1 MEGNVSQERR
11 REAVNIS
18 VLPNGLRVV
27 TESMPQLA
35 TTAIG
40 VWSGA
45 GSRHERPE
53 EQGLA
58 HLLEH
63 MAFKG
68 TTRRDARELA
78 EAIEAVGGDLNAETN
93 TEYTAYF
100 ARLLGSD
107 LPLAID
113 ILSDI
118 LTDPVFDADELKRE
132 KGVILQE
139 IGAYEDT
146 PDEVVFDMVMETA
159 YAGGA
164 IGRRILGTPKTV
176 RAQNRETMRG
186 FLQRNYCT
194 PSMVVSAAGA
204 LEHQRLVDDI
214 GIKFDSFRREP
225 LAQPDAALYTGG
237 EQRRLKKL
245 EQAHVVLAFEGLA
258 YRDPDHYVM
267 HVLSHIIG
275 GGMSSRLFQEIR
287 EKRGLCYE
295 VYSFFSPFDDTG
307 LFAVYGG
314 TGESQ
319 LDQYM
324 PLVIDTMR
332 AAIEAP
338 NDKEVARAKA
348 QMKMS
353 LLTSLESPGRRAEQ
367 MARHMLVY
375 GRVLP
380 REEMVAAIEAI
391 SLQDVTRV
399 GRRLLS
405 TVPTLAGIGPIRKL
419 ESIDQIAAR
428 LGVPRPT
435 RSAA

>member
-1 MEGNVSQERR
+1 MSQESR
-11 REAVNIS
+11 REAVKLS

-27 TESMPQLA
+27 TETMPHLA
-35 TTAIG
+35 TAAIG
-40 VWSGA
+40 VWCGA
-45 GSRHERPE
+45 GSRHERTE

-68 TTRRDARELA
+68 TTRRNARELA

-107 LPLAID
+107 LPLAVD

-118 LTDPVFDADELKRE
+118 LTDPIFDADELKRE
-132 KGVILQE
+132 KSVILQE

-176 RAQNRETMRG
+176 RAQNRGTMRD
-186 FLQRNYCT
+186 FLNRNYCI

-204 LEHQRLVDDI
+204 LEHDQLVSEI
-214 GIKFDSFRREP
+214 GSKFDSFRRES
-225 LAQPDAALYTGG
+225 LSAPDAARYTGG
-237 EQRRLKKL
+237 EQRRIKKL
-245 EQAHVVLAFEGLA
+245 EQAHVVLAFEGLS

-295 VYSFFSPFDDTG
+295 VYSFFSPFDDSG

-314 TGESQ
+314 TGETQ
-319 LDQYM
+319 LDEYM
-324 PLVIDTMR
+324 PLAIDTMR
-332 AAIEAP
+332 AAVEKP

-353 LLTSLESPGRRAEQ
+353 LLASLESPGRRAEQ

-391 SLQDVTRV
+391 TLDDVTRV

-405 TVPTLAGIGPIRKL
+405 STPTLAGIGPIRKL
-419 ESIDQIAAR
+419 ESMDRIAER
-428 LGVPRPT
+428 LGSNAPT

>member
-1 MEGNVSQERR
+1 MSEEHR
-11 REAVNIS
+11 REAVKIS

-27 TESMPQLA
+27 TESMPHLA
-35 TTAIG
+35 TAAIG
-40 VWSGA
+40 VWSGV

-68 TTRRDARELA
+68 TTRRNARELA
-78 EAIEAVGGDLNAETN
+78 EAIEAVGGEMNAETN

-100 ARLLGSD
+100 ARLLGQD
-107 LPLAID
+107 LPLAVD

-118 LTDPVFDADELKRE
+118 LTDPLFDIEELKRE

-176 RAQNRETMRG
+176 RAQNPASMRD
-186 FLQRNYCT
+186 FLTRNYCT

-204 LEHQRLVDDI
+204 LEHDALVAEI
-214 GIKFDSFRREP
+214 GTRFDSFRRTP
-225 LAQPDAALYTGG
+225 ILAPDVARYTGG
-237 EQRRLKKL
+237 DQRRVKKL
-245 EQAHVVLAFEGLA
+245 EQAHVVLAFQGLS

-267 HVLSHIIG
+267 HVISHIVG

-295 VYSFFSPFDDTG
+295 VYSFFSPFEDSG
-307 LFAVYGG
+307 LFAIYGG
-314 TGESQ
+314 TGETQ
-319 LDQYM
+319 LDAYM
-324 PLVIDTMR
+324 PLVIDTLL
-332 AAIEAP
+332 AAIESP
-338 NDKEVARAKA
+338 NENEVARAKA

-353 LLTSLESPGRRAEQ
+353 ILASLESPGRRAEQ

-380 REEMVAAIEAI
+380 RDEMVKAIDAI
-391 SLQDVTRV
+391 TLADITRV

-405 TVPTLAGIGPIRKL
+405 APPTIAGIGPIRKL
-419 ESIDQIAAR
+419 ETLDRLAER
-428 LGVPRPT
+428 LGAPRPT
-435 RSAA
+435 QSAA

>member
-1 MEGNVSQERR
+1 MSQGSR
-11 REAVNIS
+11 REAVKLS
-18 VLPNGLRVV
+18 VLPNGIRVV
-27 TESMPQLA
+27 TETMPHLA
-35 TTAIG
+35 TVAIG
-40 VWSGA
+40 VWCGA
-45 GSRHERPE
+45 GSRHERPD

-68 TTRRDARELA
+68 TTRRNALEIA

-107 LPLAID
+107 LPLAVD
-113 ILSDI
+113 LLSDI
-118 LTDPVFDADELKRE
+118 LTDPVFDVDELKRE

-176 RAQNRETMRG
+176 RAQNRETMRD
-186 FLQRNYCT
+186 FLNRNYCT
-194 PSMVVSAAGA
+194 PSMVISAAGA
-204 LEHQRLVDDI
+204 LEHDQLVNEI
-214 GIKFDSFRREP
+214 STKFDGFRREVIS
-225 LAQPDAALYTGG
+225 QPDAARYTGG
-237 EQRRLKKL
+237 EQRRVKKL
-245 EQAHVVLAFEGLA
+245 EQAHVVLAFEGLS

-295 VYSFFSPFDDTG
+295 VYSFFSPFDDSG

-319 LDQYM
+319 LDDYM
-324 PLVIDTMR
+324 PLAIDTMR

-353 LLTSLESPGRRAEQ
+353 LLASLESPGRRAEQ

-391 SLQDVTRV
+391 TLDDITRV
-399 GRRLLS
+399 GRRMLS
-405 TVPTLAGIGPIRKL
+405 STPTLAGIGPIRKL
-419 ESIDQIAAR
+419 EPIDRIAAR
-428 LGVPRPT
+428 LGSTTST

>member
-1 MEGNVSQERR
+1 MSQESR
-11 REAVNIS
+11 REAVEIS
-18 VLPNGLRVV
+18 VLPSGLRVV
-27 TESMPQLA
+27 TESMPHLA
-35 TTAIG
+35 TAAIG
-40 VWSGA
+40 IWCGA
-45 GSRHERPE
+45 GSRHERLE

-68 TTRRDARELA
+68 TTRRNALQIA

-107 LPLAID
+107 LPLAVD
-113 ILSDI
+113 IIADI
-118 LTDPVFDADELKRE
+118 LTDPLFDADELKRE
-132 KGVILQE
+132 KAVILQE

-176 RAQNRETMRG
+176 KAQNRETMRD
-186 FLQRNYCT
+186 FLGRNYCL
-194 PSMVVSAAGA
+194 PSMVISAAGA
-204 LEHQRLVDDI
+204 LEHDRLVTEI
-214 GIKFDSFRREP
+214 GSKFDSFRREN
-225 LAQPDAALYTGG
+225 AAKPDAARYTGG

-245 EQAHVVLAFEGLA
+245 EQAHVVLAFEGLS

-295 VYSFFSPFDDTG
+295 VYSFFSPFDDSG

-319 LDQYM
+319 LADYM
-324 PLVIDTMR
+324 PLAIDTMR
-332 AAIEAP
+332 AAIEQP
-338 NDKEVARAKA
+338 NEKEVARAKA

-353 LLTSLESPGRRAEQ
+353 LLASLESPGRRAEQ

-380 REEMVAAIEAI
+380 REEMVAAIDAI
-391 SLQDVTRV
+391 TLADVTRV
-399 GRRLLS
+399 GRRLLAS
-405 TVPTLAGIGPIRKL
+405 PPTLAGIGPIRKL
-419 ESIDQIAAR
+419 EAIDQIVAR
-428 LGVPRPT
+428 LGSNIPT
-435 RSAA
+435 RPAAA

>member
-1 MEGNVSQERR
+1 LTQDSR
-11 REAVNIS
+11 REAVKLS
-18 VLPNGLRVV
+18 VLPNGMRVV
-27 TESMPQLA
+27 TETMPHLA
-35 TTAIG
+35 TAAIG

-68 TTRRDARELA
+68 TTRRNALEIA

-107 LPLAID
+107 LPLAVD
-113 ILSDI
+113 LLSDI
-118 LTDPVFDADELKRE
+118 LTDPIFDADELKRE

-176 RAQNRETMRG
+176 RAQNRETMRD
-186 FLQRNYCT
+186 FLNRNYCT
-194 PSMVVSAAGA
+194 PSMIVSAAGA
-204 LEHQRLVDDI
+204 LDHDALVTEI
-214 GIKFDSFRREP
+214 GTKFDSFRREA
-225 LAQPDAALYTGG
+225 LSEPDAARYTGG
-237 EQRRLKKL
+237 EQRRVKKL
-245 EQAHVVLAFEGLA
+245 EQAHVVLAFEGLS

-295 VYSFFSPFDDTG
+295 VYSFFSPFDDSG

-314 TGESQ
+314 TGETQ
-319 LDQYM
+319 LDDYM
-324 PLVIDTMR
+324 PLAIDTMR
-332 AAIEAP
+332 AAIEQP

-353 LLTSLESPGRRAEQ
+353 LLASLESPGRRAEQ

-380 REEMVAAIEAI
+380 REEMVAAIDAI
-391 SLQDVTRV
+391 TLDDVTRV
-399 GRRLLS
+399 GRHMLS
-405 TVPTLAGIGPIRKL
+405 TAPTLAGIGPIRKL
-419 ESIDQIAAR
+419 ESIERIAER
-428 LGVPRPT
+428 LGSKTQT